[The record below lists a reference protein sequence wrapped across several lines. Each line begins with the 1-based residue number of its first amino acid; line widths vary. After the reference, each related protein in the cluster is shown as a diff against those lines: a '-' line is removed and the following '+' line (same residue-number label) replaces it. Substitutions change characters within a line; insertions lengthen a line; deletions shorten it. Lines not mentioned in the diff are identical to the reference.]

1 MDIVG
6 NEHGGANAA
15 LLTRRRLLGSFG
27 VGTATFAVTGAW
39 LPAYANSSELLPLR
53 SNAIPLALNFNEN
66 SLGMSPK
73 AVMAAQSAVAGAGNR
88 YADNAIEELTELL
101 AAKHRVPADW
111 IVLGNGST
119 EVLGAITRML
129 ANEGGTV
136 VEPMPTF
143 GAVRDYAATEGVQVI
158 TVPVNADFT
167 TNLTAL
173 KAAAQR
179 VSGLVL
185 INLCDANN
193 PTGTI
198 CDQSELRDWVTNAPA
213 NQLFL
218 LDEAYVDYAQS
229 NPAFGSL
236 LPLVCEGHENL
247 IIARTFSKVYGM
259 AGMRIGYGMAASA
272 TIKRLRP
279 FTASWNLNAAGVAA
293 AIASL
298 ADSAFYRQSLSSNAA
313 AKKIL
318 VEALDDLSLRYIPGS
333 TNFLLHR
340 IRGTVADYQRRMKI
354 NGILVGRRMTTED
367 GWNRISIGTPAE
379 MLTFSATLH
388 AFRERDWV

>member
-1 MDIVG
+1 MDIVAT
-6 NEHGGANAA
+6 ETSDSSRS
-15 LLTRRRLLGSFG
+15 LLTRRRLLGYLG
-27 VGTATFAVTGAW
+27 VGSAAFAATGAW
-39 LPAYANSSELLPLR
+39 LPAYADSGEILPLR
-53 SNAIPLALNFNEN
+53 SGAVPLALNYNEN
-66 SLGMSPK
+66 SFGMSPK
-73 AVMAAQSAVAGAGNR
+73 AVLAAQSAIAQAGNR
-88 YADNAIEELTELL
+88 YADNSIEELTERL
-101 AAKHRVPADW
+101 ADKHRVPTGW

-119 EVLGAITRML
+119 EVLGAIVRMM
-129 ANEGGTV
+129 ANESGTV
-136 VEPMPTF
+136 IEPTPTF
-143 GAVRDYAATEGVQVI
+143 GAVSEYATAEGVQVI
-158 TVPVNADFT
+158 TVPVNTDFT

-173 KAAAQR
+173 RAAAQK

-198 CDQSELRDWVTNAPA
+198 CDRDELQDWVTNAPA

-218 LDEAYVDYAQS
+218 LDEAYVDYAQL

-236 LPLVCEGHENL
+236 LPLVREGRENL

-259 AGMRIGYGMAASA
+259 AGMRIGYGVAAPA
-272 TIKRLRP
+272 TMKRLRP

-298 ADSAFYRQSLSSNAA
+298 QDNAFYQQSLNSNAA

-318 VEALDDLSLRYIPGS
+318 VKTLDDLSLRYIPAS

-340 IRGTVADYQRRMKI
+340 VRGPLADYQRRMKS

-367 GWNRISIGTPAE
+367 SWNRISIGTPAE
-379 MLTFSATLH
+379 MQTFSATLR